1 MISQLS
7 ACRHTVRDTRRESRG
22 ENQTFCFVCGMS
34 YFRPVTNLTVK
45 IPAEL
50 KASVEERA
58 RMTGRSVSAV
68 VRESLRE
75 TIRPAQSGGLPSLLE
90 RAGDLCGCFDSGMED
105 LASNP
110 KHLEGFGK

>member
-1 MISQLS
+1 
-7 ACRHTVRDTRRESRG
+7 
-22 ENQTFCFVCGMS
+22 MS
-34 YFRPVTNLTVK
+34 YFFLVTNLTIK
-45 IPAEL
+45 IPPEL

-58 RMTGRSVSAV
+58 RMTGRSVSAI

-75 TIRPAQSGGLPSLLE
+75 TIRPAQSGQAPSLLE
-90 RAGDLCGCFDSGMED
+90 RAGDLCGCLDSGMDD

>member
-1 MISQLS
+1 
-7 ACRHTVRDTRRESRG
+7 
-22 ENQTFCFVCGMS
+22 MS
-34 YFRPVTNLTVK
+34 YLGNVTNLTIKV
-45 IPAEL
+45 PPDL

-58 RMTGRSVSAV
+58 RMTGSSVSAI

-75 TIRPAQSGGLPSLLE
+75 TLRPAQSGGGPSLLE

-110 KHLEGFGK
+110 NHLKGFGK